1 MNINAALLELINI
14 YHENKL
20 AHAYLIETNNVDR
33 CLLEL
38 KEVVKEIFKDIQN
51 INTLIDNNTLPSL
64 IIINS
69 SEKTIKK
76 DDIEFLQKS
85 FSLSSMYTDKSIYII
100 VNPEKMNSSAYNKIL
115 KFLEEPEANILGF
128 FITNSKE
135 NIASTII
142 SRCEIIKVNY
152 QNILVEEKFKLS
164 KDEYEKYYN
173 TALDYINNI
182 ELDNLNIVLYNNS
195 VVLKNYKDRNEVIT
209 LLKIVNQ
216 IYCNAFHSDNPYP
229 NNFKKLQ
236 ILSKYLYEG
245 QYNLNINL
253 MLDALTLELGVLN
266 D

>member
-1 MNINAALLELINI
+1 MDINTIFLELINI
-14 YHENKL
+14 YHENRL

-38 KEVVKEIFKDIQN
+38 KEVVKEIFKDIPN
-51 INTLIDNNTLPSL
+51 INTLVNNNTLPSL
-64 IIINS
+64 IIINPP
-69 SEKTIKK
+69 EKTIKK
-76 DDIEFLQKS
+76 EEIEFLQKS

-100 VNPEKMNSSAYNKIL
+100 VNPEKMNSSAYNKML
-115 KFLEEPEANILGF
+115 KFLEEPEDNILGF

-142 SRCEIIKVNY
+142 SRCEIIKANY
-152 QNILVEEKFKLS
+152 QNILKEEKFKLS
-164 KDEYEKYYN
+164 KEEYEKYYN
-173 TALDYINNI
+173 AALDYVNNI

-216 IYCNAFHSDNPYP
+216 IYIDAFHSDKPYP
-229 NNFKKLQ
+229 NNFEKLQ

-245 QYNLNINL
+245 QYNLNLNL
-253 MLDALTLELGVLN
+253 MLDALTLELGVFN

>member
-1 MNINAALLELINI
+1 MNINSSVLELINL

-20 AHAYLIETNNVDR
+20 AHAYLIETNNVDK

-38 KEVVKEIFKDIQN
+38 KEIIKEIFKEIPN
-51 INTLIDNNTLPSL
+51 INILVDNNSLPSL
-64 IIINS
+64 IIINPL
-69 SEKTIKK
+69 EKTIKK
-76 DDIEFLQKS
+76 EDIEFLQKS

-100 VNPEKMNSSAYNKIL
+100 INPEKMNSSAYNKML
-115 KFLEEPEANILGF
+115 KFLEEPEDNILGF
-128 FITNSKE
+128 FITSSKE

-142 SRCEIIKVNY
+142 SRCEIIKANY
-152 QNILVEEKFKLS
+152 QHILNEEKFKLT
-164 KDEYEKYYN
+164 KEEYEKYYN
-173 TALDYINNI
+173 FALDFVNNI

-195 VVLKNYKDRNEVIT
+195 VVLKNYKERNEIIM

-216 IYCNAFHSDNPYP
+216 IYYDAFRSDKPYP
-229 NNFKKLQ
+229 NNFEKLQ
-236 ILSKYLYEG
+236 ILSKYLYNG

>member
-1 MNINAALLELINI
+1 MDINTVFLELINI

-20 AHAYLIETNNVDR
+20 AHAYLIETNNVDK

-38 KEVVKEIFKDIQN
+38 KEVIKEIFKDVPN
-51 INTLIDNNTLPSL
+51 INTLIDNNSLPSL
-64 IIINS
+64 IIINPS
-69 SEKTIKK
+69 DKTIKK

-100 VNPEKMNSSAYNKIL
+100 VNPEKMNSSAYNKML
-115 KFLEEPEANILGF
+115 KFLEEPEENILGF

-142 SRCEIIKVNY
+142 SRCEVIKVNY
-152 QNILVEEKFKLS
+152 QNILIEEKFKLS

-173 TALDYINNI
+173 AAQDYVNNI

-195 VVLKNYKDRNEVIT
+195 VVLKNFKDRNEIIT

-216 IYCNAFHSDNPYP
+216 IYYSAFHSDKPFP
-229 NNFKKLQ
+229 NNFEKLQ
-236 ILSKYLYEG
+236 IISKYLYEG

-253 MLDALTLELGVLN
+253 MLDALAIELGVLN

>member
-142 SRCEIIKVNY
+142 SRCEIIKTKRLY
-152 QNILVEEKFKLS
+152 S
-164 KDEYEKYYN
+164 YE
-173 TALDYINNI
+173 
-182 ELDNLNIVLYNNS
+182 
-195 VVLKNYKDRNEVIT
+195 
-209 LLKIVNQ
+209 
-216 IYCNAFHSDNPYP
+216 
-229 NNFKKLQ
+229 
-236 ILSKYLYEG
+236 
-245 QYNLNINL
+245 
-253 MLDALTLELGVLN
+253 
-266 D
+266 